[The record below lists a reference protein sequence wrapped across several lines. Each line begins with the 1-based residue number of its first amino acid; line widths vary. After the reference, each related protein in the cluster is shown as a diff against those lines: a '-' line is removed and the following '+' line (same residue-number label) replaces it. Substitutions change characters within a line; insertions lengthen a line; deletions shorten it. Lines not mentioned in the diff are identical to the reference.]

1 VVLLNRA
8 PGVAA
13 ASVMVDNYG
22 GAHAMTQHLL
32 SLGHR
37 RIGFLAGAANNADS
51 DERERGFQDALR
63 AAKVSHECELCVRG
77 DFAEEGGWRGARAL
91 LSLATPPSVIFA
103 ANDAM
108 AVGALSAL
116 REAGV
121 DVPGQIGVVGF
132 DDIPVA
138 RFLHPPLTSVRVGI
152 ATLGERGAELLLQA
166 LAERS
171 PPGTP
176 PRSVVLPTELVV
188 RGSCGARASTDPLSL
203 PTGALAERSTTT
215 SA

>member
-1 VVLLNRA
+1 
-8 PGVAA
+8 
-13 ASVMVDNYG
+13 
-22 GAHAMTQHLL
+22 L
-32 SLGHR
+32 SRGHR

-51 DERERGFQDALR
+51 DERQRGFQDALR
-63 AAKVSHECELCVRG
+63 EAAVPHDPVLCVRG

-91 LSLATPPSVIFA
+91 LALGNPPTVIFA

-116 REAGV
+116 RDAGV
-121 DVPGQIGVVGF
+121 DVPGRIGVVGF

-152 ATLGERGAELLLQA
+152 AALGERAASLLLHA

-171 PPGTP
+171 PPSAP
-176 PRSVVLPTELVV
+176 PRGVVLPTELVV
-188 RGSCGARASTDPLSL
+188 RGSCGAYGSAEHPSL
-203 PTGALAERSTTT
+203 PTETLPASDRT
-215 SA
+215 SLEQPRRHNSH